1 MSARGRLAL
10 VVALVAV
17 ASAAEAG
24 GPLVTTT
31 DGHAAGWAAGAPV
44 EYHTDLGGLG
54 SLANGAAVATVVG
67 LFDTWTAVPSAVVS
81 FAHTGSTAVDID
93 ETNFGPFLGPYGG
106 ATAPLGESV
115 IAFDEDGA
123 IFDALYGVGSGVLGF
138 AGPAWLSDGVS
149 TVPIGAAVPPGAKI
163 VEGLAFLNGKWID
176 GIDNP
181 SIGNYELS
189 LDDFEAVFV
198 HEFGHFAGL
207 DHTQAHGQPMP
218 PNSDTPG
225 VTLPI
230 ETMYPFLFD
239 ARQKTLERD
248 DVVALSVLY
257 PSPVFASST
266 GRIIGRVL
274 TSSGAL
280 SGANVVARN
289 IDDASDAVSYVSG
302 ATIVPRGT
310 YTLAGL
316 TPGASYRVEV
326 QEVDAAHTGG
336 SRVGPFSPPIVLP
349 GPPEAYNG
357 PAESADPGVD
367 DPSLATPIVAAA
379 GVTTS
384 GIDIVLNYQDFAVRN
399 VPLE

>member
-1 MSARGRLAL
+1 M
-10 VVALVAV
+10 
-17 ASAAEAG
+17 
-24 GPLVTTT
+24 
-31 DGHAAGWAAGAPV
+31 
-44 EYHTDLGGLG
+44 
-54 SLANGAAVATVVG
+54 
-67 LFDTWTAVPSAVVS
+67 
-81 FAHTGSTAVDID
+81 
-93 ETNFGPFLGPYGG
+93 
-106 ATAPLGESV
+106 
-115 IAFDEDGA
+115 
-123 IFDALYGVGSGVLGF
+123 
-138 AGPAWLSDGVS
+138 
-149 TVPIGAAVPPGAKI
+149 
-163 VEGLAFLNGKWID
+163 
-176 GIDNP
+176 
-181 SIGNYELS
+181 
-189 LDDFEAVFV
+189 
-198 HEFGHFAGL
+198 
-207 DHTQAHGQPMP
+207 
-218 PNSDTPG
+218 
-225 VTLPI
+225 
-230 ETMYPFLFD
+230 
-239 ARQKTLERD
+239 
-248 DVVALSVLY
+248 VALSVLY

-274 TSSGAL
+274 TSSGVPL

-399 VPLE
+399 VPLEEGSQLQSFALDDFDGDAVTDFVAPQYGFVPGNMTRFYRGVGDGLFDAPVTIQSFPGNASAVAGRFNPGVDAFPDVAVLSSTLLEIRVY